1 MSNFSQFFPASSGGG
16 GGEGIPP
23 VGGLLA
29 IDQDGSFTSDPAT
42 NYTITY
48 GGGTFLRTGITV
60 PDSLYPS
67 VPNGSRTTGITYPY
81 SQITREVVPLGINEI
96 TLATEATTSTS
107 VYRKSFMDYDNDRMI
122 YMVLQLRNSTVGP
135 TIQYIDLNTRAVTLV
150 SLTAIEAL
158 LPGTQPIQEIVSLGN
173 NTGDNAA
180 FGGEPGWA
188 FINSSGIVFT
198 DFDFNIATGFGSSG
212 LVSGANLSNSTDGKG
227 AYVAK
232 AARADSKGGVSWVIG
247 DKFLL
252 IIGRNSSTGIENSR
266 YVKMATG
273 QTMQGAYK
281 NFFGDM
287 PSNTMDNII
296 KYPMVDPV
304 DYRVPVDGDNSVLFT
319 SFVYAPTTYRLRRA
333 QTDSTTA
340 TPSAFITTT
349 FSDSFGFLE
358 PTSSGF
364 TSLAGCFGNPT
375 TASAGKLSAYYILN
389 ETGADRQLLVE
400 VMGPIYSDGAPL
412 LTYDQT
418 ASAAQFPQPANYYLG
433 YQEAIYAN
441 IGPITSIPRT
451 VRKAKGDIYIAIEG
465 APKPSPDSKDGRS
478 LSLLDNPRNPYLI
491 PLYLR
496 VD

>member
-1 MSNFSQFFPASSGGG
+1 MGNFSNYFPIPSSG

-42 NYTITY
+42 NYTITH

-67 VPNGSRTTGITYPY
+67 VPNGSRTTGITTPY
-81 SQITREVVPLGINEI
+81 SQIVREVVPLEINEI
-96 TLATEATTSTS
+96 TLATEATTTTT

-122 YMVLQLRNSTVGP
+122 YMVLQRFNSTVGP
-135 TIQYIDLNTRAVTLV
+135 TIQYVDLNTRAVTSV

-158 LPGTQPIQEIVSLGN
+158 LPGSQPIQDIISLGK

-188 FINSSGIVFT
+188 FINGSGVVFT

-212 LVSGANLSNSTDGKG
+212 LVSGANTSNSTNNRGN
-227 AYVAK
+227 YVAFST
-232 AARADSKGGVSWVIG
+232 RAGSRDGVSWVSG
-247 DKFLL
+247 DKFL
-252 IIGRNSSTGIENSR
+252 IIVQSGFGGRYI
-266 YVKMATG
+266 KMSTG
-273 QTMQGAYK
+273 QTFAGNYHTSIGDLPSDGA
-281 NFFGDM
+281 NQFA
-287 PSNTMDNII
+287 

-319 SFVYAPTTYRLRRA
+319 SFVYAPTAYRIRRS
-333 QTDSTTA
+333 QTDSTPT
-340 TPSAFITTT
+340 TPTTFVTTT
-349 FSDSFGFLE
+349 FSDSFSFLE
-358 PTSSGF
+358 TTSTGF

-418 ASAAQFPQPANYYLG
+418 ASTAQFPLPSNYYLG
-433 YQEAIYAN
+433 YQEAMYAN
-441 IGPITSIPRT
+441 IGPITSIPRA
-451 VRKAKGDIYIAIEG
+451 VRKVKGDAYLTAEG
-465 APKPSPDSKDGRS
+465 APVPTPDAKDGRS

-496 VD
+496 VN